1 VPIEPFCALWLI
13 SPRRLWESW
22 LNLIRSV
29 VLLIVSCFCC
39 GGEPRERVIDSAR
52 HFRRRLEDFYRL
64 QRRLLLATVLVSL
77 VTVPIVAFTMN
88 LSVAA
93 SVLVGA
99 CAGLLYV
106 RLLARSVARLSDQSR
121 GLGRFQLIVPT
132 LLVVGSAKLPQLD
145 LLPAFLGFLLYKP
158 ALILQHVFDDR

>member
-1 VPIEPFCALWLI
+1 MPIEPFCALWLI

-22 LNLIRSV
+22 LSLIRSV
-29 VLLIVSCFCC
+29 VLLIGNCFCC

>member
-1 VPIEPFCALWLI
+1 L
-13 SPRRLWESW
+13 
-22 LNLIRSV
+22 
-29 VLLIVSCFCC
+29 
-39 GGEPRERVIDSAR
+39 IDSAR
-52 HFRRRLEDFYRL
+52 HFRQRLEDFYRL

-77 VTVPIVAFTMN
+77 VTVPIVALTMN
-88 LSVAA
+88 LSVAG
-93 SVLVGA
+93 SVLVGS

-158 ALILQHVFDDR
+158 APDSSARLRRPLSLSTFLCTHGFVALTTPVR